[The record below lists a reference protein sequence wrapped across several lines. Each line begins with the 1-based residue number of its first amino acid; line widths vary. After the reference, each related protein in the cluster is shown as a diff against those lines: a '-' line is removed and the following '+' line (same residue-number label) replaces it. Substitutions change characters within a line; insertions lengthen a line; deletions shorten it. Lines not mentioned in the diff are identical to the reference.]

1 MRNKETFAFLT
12 FVLFIRLIP
21 VFTISSW
28 ITCSLTTG
36 VIFYIYRT
44 SALGFRTNSV
54 LQYTAKHSSYVSC
67 FIKFKKDQYECTN
80 NLWIVYS
87 SKYNISSVALLYV
100 IILILNIKQG
110 IYLHYKASTRVRD
123 GRENH
128 SLLSWF
134 LNDKKWL
141 DYMYTWII

>member
-1 MRNKETFAFLT
+1 MHAEKHHLSRWGTKNLLHFLH
-12 FVLFIRLIP
+12 LFSLSGWSR
-21 VFTISSW
+21 VSTVSSW

-36 VIFYIYRT
+36 VFLYIFIEHQHLD
-44 SALGFRTNSV
+44 LGLTQL

-100 IILILNIKQG
+100 IILIYKHFKL
-110 IYLHYKASTRVRD
+110 IYRYWNS
-123 GRENH
+123 
-128 SLLSWF
+128 SLLSQNLF
-134 LNDKKWL
+134 LWPHGQGTSRL
-141 DYMYTWII
+141 